1 MSSHNVKLCLYV
13 CVVCSTISSGLP
25 SLSWSFLFKVIVQ
38 HHTDHMHVAYQVGE
52 LLALTLPIWN
62 TFPCSVPFS
71 YCFGVSLPYLESSPS
86 QVSWGFLAS
95 ALQTPQNQGRSF
107 YPCFPLLL
115 LTSELS
121 MSPAFYPPRLL
132 SSVSEAYLTGA
143 SLWSRILCQV
153 QDTFLLEL
161 TNKQRYLLTKE
172 NGGNKAS
179 FWGLARGDTLSQL
192 TRSVWSIC
200 CLQIMWPKQLCPGCV
215 LCLRAG
221 TVCPEVRTLLNKYR
235 LDLQPKFS
243 HSICHGLIL
252 AARQFMEAKCSC
264 CFAREYIFDNSE
276 RNALCVCTVLISKR
290 LLVDLVN

>member
-1 MSSHNVKLCLYV
+1 MFVCLFCLQCYILWSTNFVMIFSFSSGCPASHRPYAC
-13 CVVCSTISSGLP
+13 CISS
-25 SLSWSFLFKVIVQ
+25 WRV
-38 HHTDHMHVAYQVGE
+38 
-52 LLALTLPIWN
+52 
-62 TFPCSVPFS
+62 
-71 YCFGVSLPYLESSPS
+71 VSLNTTHMEHISLLSSFQLLFWCFSALESSPS

-95 ALQTPQNQGRSF
+95 PLQTPQNQDRSF

-121 MSPAFYPPRLL
+121 MSPAFYPARLL
-132 SSVSEAYLTGA
+132 SSMAEAYLTGA

-172 NGGNKAS
+172 SGGNKAS
-179 FWGLARGDTLSQL
+179 FWGLARGDTLSQV
-192 TRSVWSIC
+192 TRSVWPRC
-200 CLQIMWPKQLCPGCV
+200 CLQIMWPKQLCPGGV

-252 AARQFMEAKCSC
+252 AARQFMEAECSC
-264 CFAREYIFDNSE
+264 CFAGEYIFDNSE